1 MDIENPHR
9 LALQIVRRGQEQAR
23 GATSRNQQYATPE
36 EPGGHGTCKADES
49 RRIGKGMHD
58 PKLLVA
64 RHGHCQRLWRQRFH
78 AGFSGLG
85 AIFVTMGRQMR
96 TWSLYGRGKGSSRT
110 AEPNDAGA
118 ANMMTTHPFDDDKL
132 REECGI
138 FGVHGADGASAI
150 VALGLH
156 ALQHRGQEAA
166 GITSWDGHEFHT
178 HRAMGHVAGNFDRDD
193 IIRSLAGDVACG
205 HVRYSTTGETALR
218 NVQPLYAEL
227 SSGGFA
233 VAHNGNISN
242 AMTLRRELVRRGSIF
257 QSTSDTEVIIHLV
270 ATSNYRT
277 LLDRFIDALKRVE
290 GAYSLICMTPEG
302 MIACRDPLGIRPLVM
317 GRLGDAIIFAS
328 ETVAFDVVGA
338 DFIRS
343 VDPGEVI
350 VVTQGSEIRSHRPFG
365 DHHPRP
371 CIFEHVYFS
380 RPDSI
385 VDGNSIYSVRKAI
398 GAQLAIESPVEA
410 DLVIPVPDSGVPAA
424 IGYAQ
429 ESGIPFELGIIRSHY
444 VGRTFIQPGD
454 KVRHLGVKLKHNAN
468 RALIDGKS
476 IVLIDDSIVRG
487 TTSLKI
493 VQMMREAGAREVHM
507 RIASPPTRHSC
518 FYGVDTPER
527 AKLLAHKLDVEGMRN
542 FIHADSLAFVSITGL
557 YKALGEQQRADIR
570 PQYCDACFTGDY
582 PTRLTDLD
590 EQDQGSQL
598 ALLAERVV

>member
-1 MDIENPHR
+1 M
-9 LALQIVRRGQEQAR
+9 L
-23 GATSRNQQYATPE
+23 
-36 EPGGHGTCKADES
+36 
-49 RRIGKGMHD
+49 
-58 PKLLVA
+58 
-64 RHGHCQRLWRQRFH
+64 
-78 AGFSGLG
+78 
-85 AIFVTMGRQMR
+85 
-96 TWSLYGRGKGSSRT
+96 
-110 AEPNDAGA
+110 
-118 ANMMTTHPFDDDKL
+118 TTHPFDDDKL

-138 FGVHGADGASAI
+138 FGVHGAEGASAI

-166 GITSWDGHEFHT
+166 GITSWDGHDFHT

-193 IIRSLAGDVACG
+193 VIRALAGNVACG

-233 VAHNGNISN
+233 IAHNGNISN
-242 AMTLRRELVRRGSIF
+242 AMTLRRELVRRGAIF

-338 DFIRS
+338 EYIRS
-343 VDPGEVI
+343 VEPGELL
-350 VVTQGSEIRSHRPFG
+350 VVPNGGEMRSHRPFG

-424 IGYAQ
+424 LGYAQ
-429 ESGIPFELGIIRSHY
+429 QSGIPFELGIIRSHY

-468 RALIDGKS
+468 RALIAGKS

-527 AKLLAHKLDVEGMRN
+527 AKLLAHRLDIDGMRD
-542 FIHADSLAFVSITGL
+542 FIHADSLAFVSIDGL